1 MSEIT
6 VILPDELKSQA
17 EHAARVNG
25 LSLDQFVRHCL
36 SMSLTE
42 RAKDPIFADLSVY
55 AGDAPSDLSE
65 RHDDYLYG
73 EDA

>member
-6 VILPDELKSQA
+6 VLLPDQLKDQA

-25 LSLDQFVRHCL
+25 LSLDQFVRHCI
-36 SMSLTE
+36 SMSLSE
-42 RAKDPIFADLSVY
+42 RAKDPMFADLSVY
-55 AGDAPSDLSE
+55 TGDAPPDLSE

-73 EDA
+73 EGA